1 MKFIVLE
8 NDGIGPEIM
17 AATLPVLQKLDDR
30 FGLNIELVP
39 MVSGMRALKAEGK
52 TIPQAVY
59 DACDAADGV
68 ILGPV
73 SSFEYPSEAEG
84 GVNPSKSFRK
94 VFDLF
99 ANIRPARTRPCVPSV
114 IKQMDLVIVRENT
127 EGLYADR
134 NMFMGS
140 GEFMPTEDVALSVRK
155 ITRQGCERIAKQA
168 FEMAMERRKKVTAV
182 HKANVLRMTD
192 GLFLKTVME
201 VAKGYP
207 SVEVEE
213 LIIDAA
219 TAHLVKRPQDFDV
232 IVTTNAFGDILSD
245 LCSELSGSLGL
256 AGSINAGKGHVF
268 AQAQHGSAPDIA
280 GKGIANPTALML
292 STAMLLEELGRRTSR
307 NDLAQASASM
317 FKAVELAL
325 GDPASHTPD
334 LGGKNSTEGFGKA
347 VLAALDKE

>member
-1 MKFIVLE
+1 MKFIVLD

-17 AATLPVLQKLDDR
+17 EATLPVLKKLDER
-30 FGLNIELVP
+30 LGLNIELEH
-39 MVSGMRALKAEGK
+39 MVTGMRALKAEGE
-52 TIPQAVY
+52 TIPQRVY
-59 DACDAADGV
+59 DACAAADGV

-73 SSFEYPSEAEG
+73 SSYEYPSEAEG
-84 GVNPSKSFRK
+84 GMNPSKAFRK
-94 VFDLF
+94 TYDLF
-99 ANIRPARTRPCVPSV
+99 ANIRPAKTRPGVPSV

-155 ITRQGCERIAKQA
+155 ITRQGCERIARQA

-182 HKANVLRMTD
+182 HKANVLKMTD
-192 GLFLKTVME
+192 GLFLNTVME
-201 VAKGYP
+201 VAKDYP
-207 SVEVEE
+207 AVEVEE

-256 AGSINAGKGHVF
+256 AGSINAGKEHVF

-292 STAMLLEELGRRTSR
+292 STAMLIEELGRRTSR
-307 NDLAQASASM
+307 NDLAEAAASM
-317 FKAVELAL
+317 FKAIELTL
-325 GDPASHTPD
+325 NDPASHTPD
-334 LGGKNSTEGFGKA
+334 LGGKNSTQGFGEA
-347 VLAALDKE
+347 VLAALDKA